1 MATRALKDIAHK
13 ECCKTFIVAA
23 GQVVT
28 EGRAV
33 QFAAADDECQI
44 ADAAN
49 DKHIGIAMSS
59 GVAGER
65 VQVEMLCIKIV
76 PVIVGTGGAT
86 RGEEAVLAANGF
98 TNQTIGG
105 GQTVKYVSGFFMQSG
120 SQGDLVGLAV
130 TGFHGA
136 GAA

>member
-1 MATRALKDIAHK
+1 MAARALEDVKN
-13 ECCKTFIVAA
+13 ECRKTYIVAA

-28 EGRAV
+28 KGRAV
-33 QFAAADDECQI
+33 QFAAADDEVQI

-65 VQVEMLCIKIV
+65 VQVELLFAKIV

-86 RGEEAVLAANGF
+86 RGEWGRLATDGY
-98 TNQTIGG
+98 TDQTLGG
-105 GQTVKYVSGFFMQSG
+105 VQTVKYCGGVFLQSG
-120 SQGDLVGLAV
+120 VAGDWVGLGV
-130 TGFHGA
+130 GA
-136 GAA
+136 LASGAA